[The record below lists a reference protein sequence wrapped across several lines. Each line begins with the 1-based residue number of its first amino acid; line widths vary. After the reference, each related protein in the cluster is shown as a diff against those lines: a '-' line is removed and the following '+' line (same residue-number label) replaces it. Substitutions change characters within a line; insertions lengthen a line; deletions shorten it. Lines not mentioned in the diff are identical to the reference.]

1 MVYNSLK
8 KYLSKDNSES
18 TENTTGG
25 VSMAISEKSITICG
39 HGSGNPSTKNMYTY
53 NSKRY
58 SSIASN
64 GVRKKIVCV
73 LRLKALTD
81 KGRVDFAKTY
91 KTILG
96 RNIYNQSLRSY
107 VYTTYNGKYYSDCSS
122 SICATFKKIGYNVS
136 LLNTAGMY
144 NSSLFE
150 KVPVKIENG
159 HVTNPEILK
168 VGDCLMYAG
177 SDPKR
182 PLQIGHVEAV
192 YIIDGV
198 SSSVSSSNSSSILS
212 VGSKGE
218 DVKTLQENLNKL
230 GYDCG
235 TVDGDFG
242 EKTDNA
248 VRKFQKDKQLVVD
261 GQVGNAT
268 KTKIKECLEELN
280 SNNSSTTASN
290 NISKGQKWLNDNYA
304 DIIKKATGKIL
315 EVDGQYGEHSRWAA
329 LAVWKDLMNRKYDAT
344 FTVSNKN
351 FGDSCKLFAKN
362 AVVKNGVSGTF
373 TYICQFILSAKGF
386 YNGSMNGKCDAET
399 AVAIKEFQNTVGLT
413 ADGICGKDTWHKL
426 FN

>member
-1 MVYNSLK
+1 MSVV
-8 KYLSKDNSES
+8 
-18 TENTTGG
+18 EN
-25 VSMAISEKSITICG
+25 KITICG
-39 HGSGNPSTKNMYTY
+39 HGSGKPSTKNLYTY
-53 NSKRY
+53 NTQRY
-58 SSIASN
+58 SSVASN
-64 GVRKKIVCV
+64 GVRKGLVCV

-81 KGRVDFAKTY
+81 KGRVDFANTY

-96 RNIYNQSLRSY
+96 RNIYNQSLRIY
-107 VYTTYNGKYYSDCSS
+107 VYNTYNGKYYSDCSS
-122 SICATFKKIGYNVS
+122 SICATYNKIGFSVP

-144 NSSLFE
+144 YSSLFE

-159 HVTNPEILK
+159 HITNPEILK

-212 VGSKGE
+212 IGSKGE

-242 EKTDNA
+242 TKTDNA
-248 VRKFQKDKQLVVD
+248 VRKFQKDKGLVVD

-315 EVDGQYGEHSRWAA
+315 TIDGDYGVHSRWAA

-362 AVVKNGVSGTF
+362 AVVKQGVNGTF
-373 TYICQFILSAKGF
+373 AYICQFILSAKGF
-386 YNGSMNGKCDAET
+386 YKGNMDGKCEVAT
-399 AVAIKEFQNTVGLT
+399 TSAIKSFQKAVGLT
-413 ADGICGKDTWHKL
+413 ADGICGANTWYKL